1 VGKYPYVVPKVEPV
15 KKGTKAKKGAKDE
28 GTNEF
33 ERNDVIDN
41 PRIFVFVIGG
51 LSHHE
56 IVSIANL

>member
-1 VGKYPYVVPKVEPV
+1 MVERGSG
-15 KKGTKAKKGAKDE
+15 KKGGKDGARKKGASNV
-28 GTNEF
+28 GSEF
-33 ERNDVIDN
+33 DRQDVLEN